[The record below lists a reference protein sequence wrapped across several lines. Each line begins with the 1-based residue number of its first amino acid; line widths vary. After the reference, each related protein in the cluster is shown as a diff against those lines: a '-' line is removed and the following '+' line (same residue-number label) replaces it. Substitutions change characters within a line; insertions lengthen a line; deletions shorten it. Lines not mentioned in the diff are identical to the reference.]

1 MNNEDNYNIY
11 LNSLDLIF
19 VILNNFD
26 KNKKK
31 WVSMMIVYYNKSEF
45 SAHPIVTVYWNKEI
59 IQSITEI

>member
-1 MNNEDNYNIY
+1 M
-11 LNSLDLIF
+11 
-19 VILNNFD
+19 ILNNFD